1 MRPVLFGKSLFESVL
16 DRLKEETETEQEDEQ
31 ATATSAGF
39 AAFGSGFVGA
49 VFETSPARTG
59 RLERG
64 YLDALDGIE
73 APPPPEPQ
81 IPPHLL
87 RLTIEEIA
95 ADLALASDDS
105 IQSLQDKRRAFAKKN
120 HPDGFAEPYRDKANI
135 RMTIANL
142 MVDEALRRLQPR
154 R

>member
-1 MRPVLFGKSLFESVL
+1 MLFGKSLFESVL
-16 DRLKEETETEQEDEQ
+16 DRLKDEKEPEEEDAAPAI
-31 ATATSAGF
+31 ATGF
-39 AAFGSGFVGA
+39 SAFGGGFVGA
-49 VFETSPARTG
+49 VFEKAPGHGG

-64 YLDALDGIE
+64 YLDALDGID

-87 RLTIEEIA
+87 RLTLDEIA
-95 ADLALASDDS
+95 EDLALAPEDTV
-105 IQSLQDKRRAFAKKN
+105 QSLQDKRRAFAKKN

-142 MVDEALRRLQPR
+142 MVDEALRRLQPGR
-154 R
+154 